1 MSEHRTRV
9 QITIST
15 AARESGLS
23 TQLIR
28 RCIQEGLVDD
38 VIDQAELRRLRRI
51 RRLRDLG
58 VNLHG
63 IEIILRMRRRIEE
76 LQAELERLAESYE
89 RG

>member
-15 AARESGLS
+15 AARKSGLS
-23 TQLIR
+23 IQLVR